1 MQSEWESKLTPS
13 SCYWEAKNFDDV
25 LENSLYCP
33 YSSTEWDSIF
43 ASLINLLGDRNYR
56 IRQQAIDCLKIAL
69 ESERSQFSN
78 DSDYT
83 PKSIEERMRP
93 NFEAIVSRSAI
104 TPEIFDYFCYK
115 FQNLA
120 KKAPYHGLIL
130 QWLNELKLTEKLQ
143 YPSYEAIVSARILL
157 YRSLNPLIDGFFS
170 VYLIEIK
177 AFDRIKI
184 LILLKSVLAGN
195 YCY

>member
-93 NFEAIVSRSAI
+93 IFEAIVSRSAI
-104 TPEIFDYFCYK
+104 TAEIFDYFCYE
-115 FQNLA
+115 FQ
-120 KKAPYHGLIL
+120 
-130 QWLNELKLTEKLQ
+130 NELKLTEKLQ

-157 YRSLNPLIDGFFS
+157 YHSLNPLIDRFFS